1 MEGQIPKIK
10 LDVENIEEKSQED
23 AKGSIL
29 IPKLEPGKPRGEGIL
44 AGVNKVISPKT
55 LKILKIFGAALF
67 VFLLV
72 NGLLFYNVYKKAI
85 TVQASAKGLISSFNA
100 KDLPR
105 VKEEMAKTKTSL
117 SALSVSY
124 KAVGWMKAVP
134 LLGGYVADGGHVIA
148 AASYAMDAG
157 DVLISGIEPYADIIG
172 FSGGEYKADSGQET
186 AEDRLDFVL
195 KALPELSL
203 RMDELV
209 AKVNM
214 IRDEVDNIDPD
225 RYPENIAGRKLRE
238 EIRKTLELTD
248 MSADLLARGKP
259 LLASAPYLLGMDEP
273 RRYLI
278 LFQNDKELRPTGGF
292 MTAYSIAKVDK
303 GNFETVASSDM
314 YNLDAQY
321 KPVVAAEE
329 PLIKY
334 LKGPYVLSKNLRLRD
349 MNWSPD
355 FETSMQLFTTESQ
368 KAGIKDIDG
377 VIGVD
382 TQTLV
387 NILEVLGPIGVPG
400 FGDFS
405 TKIVAEC
412 NCPQVIYELESFA
425 DIEGPIVWSE
435 NEPGKIVYAPPNYD
449 NRKKIIGPLMNSIL
463 ANAMGQP
470 KDKLPALFE
479 AVFKSL
485 TEKHVLFFLPDEV
498 AQSAVESFGVAGKIE
513 VFDGDYLHIND
524 ANLGGRKSNLYVTSE
539 VNQEVSIAKDGSVEK
554 TLNITYKNPEKYDG
568 WLNSVLPNWVRVYVP
583 KGSQLISFEGVEDK
597 SEPYEEFDKTVFAG
611 FFNLRPEGIA
621 KVALRYRLPFKVS
634 DTYKLLIQKQSGTDR
649 PLYILKVGREEQ
661 EFFLTTDKELKIS
674 I

>member
-1 MEGQIPKIK
+1 MEDTIQKIK
-10 LDVENIEEKSQED
+10 LDVENKQEKTQE
-23 AKGSIL
+23 AASGSIL
-29 IPKLEPGKPRGEGIL
+29 IPKLEPGKLRGRGIL
-44 AGVNKVISPKT
+44 AGAKRAISSKT
-55 LKILKIFGAALF
+55 LRLLKIFAATLF

-72 NGLLFYNVYKKAI
+72 TGLLFYNVYKKA
-85 TVQASAKGLISSFNA
+85 VRLQASANDLIASFNA

-105 VKEEMAKTKTSL
+105 LKEEMVKTKISL

-124 KAVGWMKAVP
+124 KTVAWMKFVP
-134 LLGGYVADGGHVIA
+134 LLGGYVADGGHAIA
-148 AASYAMDAG
+148 AALHAMDAG

-172 FSGGEYKADSGQET
+172 FSGEDHKAGSGQET

-214 IRDEVDNIDPD
+214 IRDEVDNINPD

-238 EIRKTLELTD
+238 EIRKMLELTD
-248 MSADLLARGKP
+248 MSADLLTRGKP
-259 LLASAPYLLGMDEP
+259 LLASAPYLLGMDVP

-303 GNFETVASSDM
+303 GNFETVASSDI

-321 KPVVAAEE
+321 KPTVAAEE

-368 KAGIKDIDG
+368 KVGIKDIDG

-470 KDKLPALFE
+470 KDKLPGLFE
-479 AVFKSL
+479 AVFKSF
-485 TEKHVLFFLPDEV
+485 TEKHVLFFLSDEV
-498 AQSAVESFGVAGKIE
+498 AQSAVKSFGIAGKIE
-513 VFDGDYLHIND
+513 DFDGDYLHIND

-568 WLNSVLPNWVRVYVP
+568 WLNSVLPNWMRVYVP

-597 SEPYEEFDKTVFAG
+597 SEPYEEFDRTVFAG

-621 KVALRYRLPFKVS
+621 KVTLRYKLPFKVS
-634 DTYKLLIQKQSGTDR
+634 GTYKLLIQKQSGTDR

-661 EFFLTTDKELKIS
+661 EFFLTTDKEIKLGI
-674 I
+674 